1 MHTNSIWKR
10 KIGVV
15 IEATYNPRGLI
26 ISESRVFCSCANPL
40 GRIFEI
46 AETFASYI
54 QFLRNKKAQLHFV
67 AVLFLLCKLRTGR
80 LVCIAKIGGVG
91 KVPLRLSKCMLV
103 SAVAYMRLTPFMRIS
118 ANCRDLYASNPWGDR
133 LWIAEVLICAQ
144 PPCML
149 AFANCRDLY
158 APNPWGDCLWIAQG
172 LSICAQP
179 LLLGNYDFLA
189 YH

>member
-15 IEATYNPRGLI
+15 IEAAYNPRWLI

-46 AETFASYI
+46 AEILASYI

-118 ANCRDLYASNPWGDR
+118 ANCRDLHASNPWGDR

-149 AFANCRDLY
+149 AFANYRDLY